1 MKKIKALVVQKT
13 QPDESGKIRA
23 RLRLSN
29 KKLVTVY
36 WLDNLNSDVKD
47 SGNYFLEGS
56 FIVANLQE
64 DNRLTDVR
72 TIQVTERLTDRI
84 IYGEIEA
91 KLKAIKT
98 RKVIFK

>member
-1 MKKIKALVVQKT
+1 MKNIIALCVQKS
-13 QPDESGKIRA
+13 QPDEQGIIKA
-23 RLRLSN
+23 RLRLRN

>member
-29 KKLVTVY
+29 KKLITAY

-47 SGNYFLEGS
+47 SGNYFLENS
-56 FIVANLQE
+56 FIVANLQD
-64 DNRLTDVR
+64 DNRLTDVQ
-72 TIQVTERLTDRI
+72 TIHTSERLTDRI
-84 IYGEIEA
+84 IYGEIES

-98 RKVIFK
+98 RKIVFK

>member
-1 MKKIKALVVQKT
+1 MKNIIALCVQKS
-13 QPDESGKIRA
+13 QPDEQGIIKA
-23 RLRLSN
+23 RLRLRN
-29 KKLVTVY
+29 KKIVTAY
-36 WLDNLNSDVKD
+36 WLDNLKQGVKD
-47 SGNYFLEGS
+47 SGQYFLENS
-56 FIVANLQE
+56 FIVANLQD
-64 DNRLTDVR
+64 DNRLTNVR

>member
-29 KKLVTVY
+29 KKLVIVY

-56 FIVANLQE
+56 FIVANLQD

-72 TIQVTERLTDRI
+72 TIHTTERLTDRL

>member
-1 MKKIKALVVQKT
+1 
-13 QPDESGKIRA
+13 
-23 RLRLSN
+23 
-29 KKLVTVY
+29 
-36 WLDNLNSDVKD
+36 
-47 SGNYFLEGS
+47 
-56 FIVANLQE
+56 VANLQD

-72 TIQVTERLTDRI
+72 TIHTTERLTDRL